1 MCWRERIKMGR
12 QVAIVSA
19 GFSEHSSKRSDVNIA
34 ELVSEAINDC
44 LRNAPSVGFEDID
57 GYVTGNMPGFE
68 GNSLPELW
76 MTDWLGARNKSL
88 MRVTT
93 GGTTGGSVGIA
104 GYYTVTAGLPNLD
117 TVLAVAYEQQSQG
130 DTSVGLA
137 NVAYG
142 EVTMLTHL
150 GLSYDQVGRLLSAG
164 AAIGV
169 AAYQATNYMRKTKIT
184 EEDLARVVVQNR
196 RNAAKTWWAHLKM
209 PDLTIEQVLDT
220 PYLSY
225 PLRYGM
231 VCPASD
237 GACAVLFTTEEK
249 AKDMCDIP
257 AYVNGVASVANE
269 AAILGYN
276 ISGSIQIDP
285 SEQLGAMKSSDLA
298 YGQAGISFPRK
309 EIDYAELYSP
319 FPNQELMWVEKLGL
333 SEETTAPQMY
343 EDGITSLKGELPIC
357 CSGGVNST
365 NAIGASALER
375 TAVAALQIMGKASN
389 QVPKTVHTAIGHGW
403 GGSLNL
409 CTMMVLSDEPQRKWR

>member
-1 MCWRERIKMGR
+1 MSWRERIKMGR

-19 GFSEHSSKRSDVNIA
+19 GFSEHSSKRSDVNIV

-44 LRNAPSVGFEDID
+44 LRKAPSVGFEDID
-57 GYVTGNMPGFE
+57 GYATGNMPGFE

-76 MTDWLGARNKSL
+76 MTDWLGARNKPL

-104 GYYTVTAGLPNLD
+104 GYYTVAAGLPNLD

-196 RNAAKTWWAHLKM
+196 HNAAKTWWAHLKM

-220 PYLSY
+220 PYISY

-285 SEQLGAMKSSDLA
+285 SEQLGAMKSSDVA

-375 TAVAALQIMGKASN
+375 PAEAALQIMGKASN

-403 GGSLNL
+403 GGSLNF

>member
-1 MCWRERIKMGR
+1 MGR

-34 ELVSEAINDC
+34 ELVSEAITDC
-44 LRNAPSVGFEDID
+44 LKNAPSVDFEDID
-57 GYVTGNMPGFE
+57 GYVTGNMTGFE

-76 MTDWLGARNKSL
+76 MTDWLGARNKPL

-104 GYYTVTAGLPNLD
+104 GYYTVAAGLPNVN

-169 AAYQATNYMRKTKIT
+169 AAYQATNYMRKTKIS

-196 RNAAKTWWAHLKM
+196 RNASKTWWAHLKM

-220 PYLSY
+220 PYISY

-237 GACAVLFTTEEK
+237 GACAVLFTSEEK

-257 AYVNGVASVANE
+257 VYVNGVASVANE
-269 AAILGYN
+269 AAILAYN

-285 SEQLGAMKSSDLA
+285 SEQLGAMKSSELA
-298 YGQAGISFPRK
+298 YDQAGISFPRK

-343 EDGITSLKGELPIC
+343 KDGVTSLKGELPIC

-375 TAVAALQIMGKASN
+375 PAEAALQIMGKASN

-409 CTMMVLSDEPQRKWR
+409 CTMMVLSDEPRRKFK

>member
-1 MCWRERIKMGR
+1 MGR
-12 QVAIVSA
+12 QVAIASA

-68 GNSLPELW
+68 GNSLQELW
-76 MTDWLGARNKSL
+76 MTDWLGARNKPL

-104 GYYTVTAGLPNLD
+104 GYYTVAAGLPNLD

-220 PYLSY
+220 PYVSY

-285 SEQLGAMKSSDLA
+285 SEQLGAMKSSELA

-375 TAVAALQIMGKASN
+375 PAVAALQIMGKASN

-409 CTMMVLSDEPQRKWR
+409 CTMMVLSDTPQRKWK

>member
-12 QVAIVSA
+12 QVAIASA

-142 EVTMLTHL
+142 EITMLTHL

-196 RNAAKTWWAHLKM
+196 HNAAKTWWTHLKM

-220 PYLSY
+220 PYISY

-375 TAVAALQIMGKASN
+375 PAVAALQIMGKASN

-409 CTMMVLSDEPQRKWR
+409 CTMMVLSDTPQRKWR